1 MDLSF
6 DDTGGSGGTE
16 HDGTS
21 VEAAIGDVA
30 FLTRSGHRVSALVAL
45 AERPRSRAALRE
57 LTGVSASTIGR
68 TLGEFERRNWIR
80 RDGHEYEATQL
91 GAFVAAAMREVTRQ
105 VATERKLRDA
115 WQWLPTAADG
125 FSVEMCAD
133 AVVSVAEPAD
143 PYRPV
148 QRFGSLL
155 AETDRFRFVGSDL
168 ALLEPCKDEFRQRIL
183 DGVETEIIDPPS
195 VARQVLSAYPE
206 HCEAP
211 LKSGNLTVRVHDD
224 VPSYGLALFDDRIGI
239 VGYSTDSGTVQV
251 LIDTDT
257 TAARKWAEATYASYR
272 SDSRPLSV
280 TLPA

>member
-1 MDLSF
+1 
-6 DDTGGSGGTE
+6 
-16 HDGTS
+16 
-21 VEAAIGDVA
+21 
-30 FLTRSGHRVSALVAL
+30 
-45 AERPRSRAALRE
+45 
-57 LTGVSASTIGR
+57 
-68 TLGEFERRNWIR
+68 
-80 RDGHEYEATQL
+80 
-91 GAFVAAAMREVTRQ
+91 MREVTRQ

-168 ALLEPCKDEFRQRIL
+168 ALLEPLQGRIPTAGPRRRP
-183 DGVETEIIDPPS
+183 DGDHRPTERRS
-195 VARQVLSAYPE
+195 ARALCLPGALRS
-206 HCEAP
+206 P